1 VPKAVDRVL
10 KIIGPRMEDYE
21 AALDLQHRLVEQCLE
36 SGRRDNFLLMIEHP
50 PVITIG
56 RSGAGEDVLADR
68 KTLSERGVAVV
79 ATNRGGQVTF
89 HGPGQL
95 VVYPVIDLKARGS
108 DLHHY
113 LRGLEGWLVG
123 LLQTYGI
130 EAGVNPPH
138 TGVWVGGAKI
148 ASIGIAV
155 RRWVAYHGVALNV
168 ATDLSFFDTIVP
180 CGLSGVEMTSMEA
193 LLGNAPPLEDVARR
207 AAQLFCE
214 QFGFG
219 RTVDVPDQEIAQVR

>member
-1 VPKAVDRVL
+1 VPKPVDRVL
-10 KIIGPRMEDYE
+10 KVIGPRMEDYE
-21 AALDLQHRLVEQCLE
+21 AALGLQQKLVQQCLE
-36 SGRRDNFLLMIEHP
+36 SGRKDNFLILLEHP

-56 RSGAGEDVLADR
+56 RSGGGADVLADR

-95 VVYPVIDLKARGS
+95 VMYPVIDLMACGS
-108 DLHHY
+108 DLHLY
-113 LRGLEGWLVG
+113 LRGLEAWLIG
-123 LLQTYGI
+123 LLQAYGI
-130 EAGVNPPH
+130 EAGMNPPH
-138 TGVWVGGAKI
+138 TGVWAGGAKI

-168 ATDLSFFDTIVP
+168 ATDLSFFDLIVP

-193 LLGNAPPLEDVARR
+193 LLGDAPSLEEVARR

-219 RTVDVPDQEIAQVR
+219 RSVDVPDQEIAQVR